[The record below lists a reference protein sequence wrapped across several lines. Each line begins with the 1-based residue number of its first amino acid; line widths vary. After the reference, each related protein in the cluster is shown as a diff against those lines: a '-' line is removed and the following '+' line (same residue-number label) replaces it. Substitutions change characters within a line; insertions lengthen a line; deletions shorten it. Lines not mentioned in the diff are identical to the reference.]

1 MAYSEKSTKDQ
12 SQLLADAR
20 QAGKD
25 ALETILNLLPEEEE
39 PQSLQSSPGW
49 LIFWTRL

>member
-1 MAYSEKSTKDQ
+1 MACSEKSTKDQ

-25 ALETILNLLPEEEE
+25 ALEMILTPLPKEE
-39 PQSLQSSPGW
+39 
-49 LIFWTRL
+49 